1 MNDKST
7 STDNA
12 WHLVANGDWL
22 AGQRFP
28 ITSHAVLGRDSDCD
42 ITIPGTHL
50 SRRHAEI
57 AVSSNKLIVRDL
69 DSSNGTYVNEERVS
83 EIELKHGDEVRFDVL
98 TFRIEGPQQEPD
110 HNATMIREVKHTP
123 RAKAKVNTKPAT
135 EKQWKTKPTAVG
147 NRDKTIAITT
157 KQKAVSGIWTFLAAV
172 VAIGTLA
179 ALGYLIT
186 QL

>member
-1 MNDKST
+1 MNDTASSQDK
-7 STDNA
+7 A

-28 ITSHAVLGRDSDCD
+28 ISNHAVLGRDSDCD

-57 AVSSNKLIVRDL
+57 AVSNNKLIVRDL
-69 DSSNGTYVNEERVS
+69 GSANGTYVNEQRIT
-83 EIELKHGDEVRFDVL
+83 EIELHHGDEVRFDVL
-98 TFRIEGPQQEPD
+98 TFRVESPDQDTD
-110 HNATMIREVKHTP
+110 HNATMIREVNPAPKP
-123 RAKAKVNTKPAT
+123 KINPNAKPAS

-147 NRDKTIAITT
+147 NRDKTVAITT
-157 KQKAVSGIWTFLAAV
+157 TQKAVSGLWTFLAIV
-172 VAIGTLA
+172 IGVGTLA
-179 ALGYLIT
+179 ALGFLIT